1 MNNKSVIV
9 GAGTYGQLY
18 SSYLLESGIEIEG
31 FIDDDPNLIG
41 KKFFGIPVIGNFKT
55 LEQDWLKKSVQNV
68 YCPIGNNEVREK
80 YLIRAKQTG
89 YNTPSFV
96 HNTACVGPDVQL
108 GEANYVLP
116 GSIIMPHTIIGDYF
130 MLSIGSTVCHHVIIG
145 NSVFISSGAHIGAN
159 LSIKRH
165 AFIGIGA
172 TIKSNINE
180 IGEKS
185 LIGAGAVVIRDVE
198 PGTTVVG
205 NPGRV
210 LVKA

>member
-1 MNNKSVIV
+1 MNNKSVII

-18 SSYLLESGIEIEG
+18 SSYLLEAGIEIEG
-31 FIDDDPNLIG
+31 FIDDNPKLMG

-55 LEQDWLKKSVQNV
+55 LEQEWLKNSVQNV

-80 YLIRAKQTG
+80 YLIRVKLIG
-89 YNTPSFV
+89 YNTPSFI
-96 HNTACVGPDVQL
+96 HQNACIGPDVQL
-108 GEANYVLP
+108 GEANYVLA

-145 NSVFISSGAHIGAN
+145 NSVFVSSGARIGAN
-159 LSIKRH
+159 LSIKSH

-185 LIGAGAVVIRDVE
+185 LIGAGAVVIKNVE
-198 PGTTVVG
+198 PETTIVG